1 MRTLLSAAAALT
13 LLAACN
19 PAADMDNPAVAT
31 DEAIAERE
39 ATAPAAGATSFTEG
53 QARDRLAERGYSDP
67 IQLTRAEDGSWRGTA
82 TQDGQSINVVV
93 DYQGNVTTGQGAT
106 TAPGG
111 Q

>member
-19 PAADMDNPAVAT
+19 PAADTDNPAVAT
-31 DEAIAERE
+31 DEAVAERQ
-39 ATAPAAGATSFTEG
+39 ASAPAEGATSFTEG
-53 QARDRLAERGYSDP
+53 QARDRLVERGYSDP
-67 IQLTRAEDGSWRGTA
+67 IQLMRAEDGSWRGTA
-82 TQDGQSINVVV
+82 TQNGQSVNVVV

-106 TAPGG
+106 PPSG